1 VGNAHLNVTAQSYKS
16 AIAQLNQEEPLIK
29 FIGQVELRNSRRVYY
44 LEDFYRVEQVNPNRE
59 QVNYSY
65 DIPDKVVEY
74 LYNQLKGRKVTKKD
88 AFTVLNPVAKQLNL
102 PFTNGYKLDYYAQ
115 EALVVLV
122 ALGKA
127 SLSKEGRAYFYTI
140 A

>member
-1 VGNAHLNVTAQSYKS
+1 VGNAHLTATGGCWKNAS
-16 AIAQLNQEEPLIK
+16 AQLKEEEPLIK

-44 LEDFYRVEQVNPNRE
+44 QEDSYRVEQINPNRE
-59 QVNYSY
+59 QVTYSY
-65 DIPDKVVEY
+65 DIPDKAVEY
-74 LYNQLKGRKVTKKD
+74 LYNKLKACKVTPKD
-88 AFTVLNPVAKQLNL
+88 AATVLQPVAKNLNL
-102 PFTNGYKLDYYAQ
+102 PYNSDHKLDYYAQ

-127 SLSKEGRAYFYTI
+127 SLTKEGRAYFYTI

>member
-1 VGNAHLNVTAQSYKS
+1 M
-16 AIAQLNQEEPLIK
+16 IK
-29 FIGQVELRNSRRVYY
+29 FIGQVELRNSHRVYY
-44 LEDFYRVEQVNPNRE
+44 QQDSYLVEQINPKKK
-59 QVNYSY
+59 YSG

-74 LYNQLKGRKVTKKD
+74 LYNELKGRKVTPKD
-88 AFTVLNPVAKQLNL
+88 ASTVLHPVAKNWNL
-102 PFTNGYKLDYYAQ
+102 PYTDGWQLDYYAQ

-127 SLSKEGRAYFYTI
+127 ILTKEGRAYFYTI

>member
-1 VGNAHLNVTAQSYKS
+1 MIN
-16 AIAQLNQEEPLIK
+16 
-29 FIGQVELRNSRRVYY
+29 FIGEVELRNHRRVYY
-44 LEDFYRVEQVNPNRE
+44 VEKFYRVEQVKLNKE
-59 QVNYSY
+59 QKTYSC

-74 LYNQLKGRKVTKKD
+74 LYNKLKGRKVRPQD
-88 AFTVLNPVAKQLNL
+88 ASTVLKPVAKNLNL
-102 PFTNGYKLDYYAQ
+102 PYTDDWQLDYYAQ

-127 SLSKEGRAYFYTI
+127 SLTQEGRAYFYTI

>member
-1 VGNAHLNVTAQSYKS
+1 M
-16 AIAQLNQEEPLIK
+16 IK

-59 QVNYSY
+59 QVTYSY
-65 DIPDKVVEY
+65 DIPDKAVEY

-88 AFTVLNPVAKQLNL
+88 ASTVLKPVAKSLNL
-102 PFTNGYKLDYYAQ
+102 PYSYDHQLDYYAQ
-115 EALVVLV
+115 EVLVVLV

-127 SLSKEGRAYFYTI
+127 SLSKEGRGYFYSI

>member
-1 VGNAHLNVTAQSYKS
+1 M
-16 AIAQLNQEEPLIK
+16 IK

-59 QVNYSY
+59 QVTYSY
-65 DIPDKVVEY
+65 DIPDKAVEY
-74 LYNQLKGRKVTKKD
+74 LYNQLKGRKVRTKD
-88 AFTVLNPVAKQLNL
+88 ASTVLKPVANELNL
-102 PFTNGYKLDYYAQ
+102 PYSDSHQLDYYAQ
-115 EALVVLV
+115 EVLVVLV

-127 SLSKEGRAYFYTI
+127 SLSKEGRGYFYTI

>member
-1 VGNAHLNVTAQSYKS
+1 M
-16 AIAQLNQEEPLIK
+16 IK

-44 LEDFYRVEQVNPNRE
+44 QDDSYRVEQINPNRE
-59 QVNYSY
+59 QVTYSY
-65 DIPDKVVEY
+65 DIPDKAVEY
-74 LYNQLKGRKVTKKD
+74 LYNQLKGCKVTPED
-88 AFTVLNPVAKQLNL
+88 ASTVLKPVAKNFNL
-102 PFTNGYKLDYYAQ
+102 PYNYGQKLDYYAQ

-127 SLSKEGRAYFYTI
+127 ILTKEGRAYFYTI

>member
-1 VGNAHLNVTAQSYKS
+1 
-16 AIAQLNQEEPLIK
+16 LIK
-29 FIGQVELRNSRRVYY
+29 FIGQVELRNSHRVYY
-44 LEDFYRVEQVNPNRE
+44 QQDSYLVEQINPKKK
-59 QVNYSY
+59 YSG

-74 LYNQLKGRKVTKKD
+74 LYNELKGRKVTPKD
-88 AFTVLNPVAKQLNL
+88 ASTVLHPVAKNWNL
-102 PFTNGYKLDYYAQ
+102 PYTDGWQLDYYAQ

-127 SLSKEGRAYFYTI
+127 ILTKEGRAYFYTI